1 MEWSSLLQDDG
12 LQDVVRGSHDQ
23 DAVAEQAEEVNPI
36 MERTP

>member
-1 MEWSSLLQDDG
+1 LSRLHQDDG
-12 LQDVVRGSHDQ
+12 LQDIVRGSHDR